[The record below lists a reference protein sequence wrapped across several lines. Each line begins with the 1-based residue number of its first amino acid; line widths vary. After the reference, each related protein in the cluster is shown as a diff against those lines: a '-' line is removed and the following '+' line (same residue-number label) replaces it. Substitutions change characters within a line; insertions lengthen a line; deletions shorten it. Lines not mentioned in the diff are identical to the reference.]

1 MSYGGGRRRFT
12 NPWPPYFIDLV
23 SEKIHD
29 KGFVIEPES
38 NKDKDENLKYLKVVL
53 EATSIPFV
61 LLGGPMVGFFI
72 GSFLD
77 QKLGS
82 GKVFLLLFV
91 VLGFV
96 AAVKETIFIIKR
108 VQKVA

>member
-1 MSYGGGRRRFT
+1 MNSP
-12 NPWPPYFIDLV
+12 N
-23 SEKIHD
+23 S
-29 KGFVIEPES
+29 
-38 NKDKDENLKYLKVVL
+38 KDKDENPKYLKIVL

-82 GKVFLLLFV
+82 GKVFLILFLI
-91 VLGFV
+91 LGFI
-96 AAVKETIFIIKR
+96 AAIKETIFIIKR
-108 VQKVA
+108 VQKGT

>member
-1 MSYGGGRRRFT
+1 MDS
-12 NPWPPYFIDLV
+12 
-23 SEKIHD
+23 S
-29 KGFVIEPES
+29 
-38 NKDKDENLKYLKVVL
+38 KDKDNNLKSLKVVL

-77 QKLGS
+77 EKFGS
-82 GKVFLLLFV
+82 GKIFLFIFV

-96 AAVKETIFIIKR
+96 AAIKETIFIIKR
-108 VQKVA
+108 VQKGV

>member
-1 MSYGGGRRRFT
+1 M
-12 NPWPPYFIDLV
+12 
-23 SEKIHD
+23 
-29 KGFVIEPES
+29 IEPAS
-38 NKDKDENLKYLKVVL
+38 NKDKDENFKYLKVVL

-77 QKLGS
+77 RKFGS

-108 VQKVA
+108 VQKGD